1 MQWTGVHFHISE
13 AVRHHGRDAFN
24 ETNLPSMNELVAGDF
39 NGIDEIVHAD
49 GILAS
54 FIQEDV
60 EIKLVV
66 VGGIVVITVVVAGFI
81 SEFHHLLVLFKD
93 KCFELLVLF
102 Q

>member
-1 MQWTGVHFHISE
+1 MHLHITE
-13 AVRHHGRDAFN
+13 AVRHHGRYAFN
-24 ETNLPSMNELVAGDF
+24 ETNLSSVNELVAGDF

-49 GILAS
+49 GILAG

-60 EIKLVV
+60 EIELIVVRGVV
-66 VGGIVVITVVVAGFI
+66 VVTIGVIASFI
-81 SEFHHLLVLFKD
+81 REFHHLLVLFKD